1 MRRRLAFPCA
11 TIKNHSCLRFIHA
24 GCKLFSFKYQQEY
37 PVMHDL
43 TQRSVYREDHEHFRE
58 QARRF
63 FEREVEPFHA
73 QWEKD
78 GIVPKEVWRKAGR
91 EGLLNPMLPEPYG
104 GGGDFG
110 HAAVLLEEIARSGAS
125 GLGFPLHSDIVAP
138 YINAYGNPE
147 QKDRWLPKMAA
158 GELIGAIA
166 MTEPGAGSDLKS
178 VRTTALRDGDDYVI
192 NGSKTFI
199 TNGINSEI
207 VIVVAKTAPEM
218 GAKGVSLIVVEEDTP
233 GFSKGRKLDK
243 IGLWAQDTSELF
255 FDNVRVPVAN
265 RLGEENL
272 GFKYLMHE
280 LAQERLVVA
289 VRAAASIET
298 FLHRT
303 IAYTRERKAFGQS
316 VFEFQNTRFKL
327 AEAKAQATMLRVFVD
342 DCIALHMQ
350 RKLSPER
357 AAMVKL
363 NATALQNRLLDEFL
377 QLHGGY
383 GYMTEYQIGRAWAD
397 ARVGRIYGGSD
408 EIMKEIIAR
417 AL

>member
-1 MRRRLAFPCA
+1 M
-11 TIKNHSCLRFIHA
+11 
-24 GCKLFSFKYQQEY
+24 Q
-37 PVMHDL
+37 DL
-43 TQRSVYREDHEHFRE
+43 IERTVFREDHEQFRTA
-58 QARRF
+58 ARRF
-63 FEREVEPFHA
+63 FEKEIVPHHA
-73 QWEKD
+73 QWERD
-78 GIVPKEVWRKAGR
+78 GIVPKEVWRKAGQ

-110 HAAVLLEEIARSGAS
+110 HAAVLLEEIARTGAS

-138 YINAYGNPE
+138 YINAYGNKE
-147 QKDRWLPKMAA
+147 QKDRWLPRMAS
-158 GELIGAIA
+158 GDLIGAIA

-178 VRTTALRDGDDYVI
+178 VRTTARREGDHYLI
-192 NGSKTFI
+192 NGAKTFI

-218 GAKGVSLIVVEEDTP
+218 GAKGVSLIVVEDGTP
-233 GFSKGRKLDK
+233 GFSKGRKLEK
-243 IGLWAQDTSELF
+243 IGLMAQDTSELF
-255 FDNVRVPVAN
+255 FTDVKVPVAHL
-265 RLGEENL
+265 LGEENM

-289 VRAAASIET
+289 VRAAASVEA
-298 FLHRT
+298 FLQKT
-303 IAYTRERKAFGQS
+303 IDYTRERKAFGQS

-327 AEAKAQATMLRVFVD
+327 AEAKSKATMLRVFVD

-350 RKLSPER
+350 RKLTPER

-363 NATALQNRLLDEFL
+363 NATVLQNQLLDEFL

-383 GYMTEYQIGRAWAD
+383 GYMTEYQVGRAWTD
-397 ARVGRIYGGSD
+397 ARIGRIYGGSD

-417 AL
+417 TL

>member
-1 MRRRLAFPCA
+1 M
-11 TIKNHSCLRFIHA
+11 
-24 GCKLFSFKYQQEY
+24 Q
-37 PVMHDL
+37 DL
-43 TQRSVYREDHEHFRE
+43 IQRTVFREDHEQFRD
-58 QARRF
+58 AVHHF
-63 FEREVEPFHA
+63 FEKEIVPFHA
-73 QWEKD
+73 QWERD

-91 EGLLNPMLPEPYG
+91 EGLLNTMLPEPYG
-104 GGGDFG
+104 SGGDFG
-110 HAAVLLEEIARSGAS
+110 HAAVLIEEIARTGAS

-138 YINAYGNPE
+138 YINAYGSKV

-178 VRTTALRDGDDYVI
+178 VRTTAKREGDHYVI
-192 NGSKTFI
+192 NGAKTFI

-207 VIVVAKTAPEM
+207 VIVVCKTAPEL
-218 GAKGVSLIVVEEDTP
+218 GAKGVSLIVVEEGTP
-233 GFSKGRKLDK
+233 GFRKGRKLEK
-243 IGLWAQDTSELF
+243 IGLMAQDTSELF
-255 FDNVRVPVAN
+255 FDNVRVPVDHL
-265 RLGEENL
+265 LGEENQ
-272 GFKYLMHE
+272 GFRYLMHE

-289 VRAAASIET
+289 VRAAMSIEA
-298 FLHRT
+298 FLQKT
-303 IAYTRERKAFGQS
+303 IDYTRERKAFGQA

-342 DCIALHMQ
+342 DCIALHLE
-350 RKLSPER
+350 RKLTPER

-383 GYMTEYQIGRAWAD
+383 GYMTEYQVGRAWTD
-397 ARVGRIYGGSD
+397 ARIGRIYGGSD

-417 AL
+417 GL

>member
-1 MRRRLAFPCA
+1 M
-11 TIKNHSCLRFIHA
+11 
-24 GCKLFSFKYQQEY
+24 Q
-37 PVMHDL
+37 DL
-43 TQRSVYREDHEHFRE
+43 IQRSIYREDHEQFR
-58 QARRF
+58 QQVRRF
-63 FEREVEPFHA
+63 FEREVEPWHA

-78 GIVPKEVWRKAGR
+78 GIVPREVWRKAGR

-125 GLGFPLHSDIVAP
+125 GIGFALHSDIVAP
-138 YINAYGNPE
+138 YLLAYGSQE

-178 VRTTALRDGDDYVI
+178 VRTTATRATDGDGEHYVI

-199 TNGINSEI
+199 TNGINSEL
-207 VIVVAKTAPEM
+207 VIVVAKTAPEL
-218 GAKGVSLIVVEEDTP
+218 GARGVSLLVVEDGTP

-255 FDNVRVPVAN
+255 FDNVRVPVGN
-265 RLGEENL
+265 LLGQENQ
-272 GFKYLMHE
+272 GFQYLMQE

-298 FLHRT
+298 FLQKT
-303 IAYTRERKAFGQS
+303 IDYTRERKAFGQS

-342 DCIALHMQ
+342 DCMALHLQ
-350 RKLSPER
+350 RRLTPER

-417 AL
+417 TL